1 VTRKKKQKGSLS
13 GLLLAK
19 GSKLPPTVRQRL
31 GTLWFRV
38 DPFVKSFLD
47 KLHQNLTRFVQNIAS
62 QAVAV
67 VIAFLVGALVL
78 LATGHSPID
87 AYSKLLTGA
96 FGDSYGLGQTL
107 TQATPII
114 FTSLAFLF
122 AFKCGLFNIGAE
134 GQLLIGGFAAAWVGI
149 SFTGLPIYVHLPLAL
164 LAGAAGGA
172 LWGFIPAV
180 LKAELDAHEVITTM
194 MLSYVALYITSYMV
208 NYPFKAPGWVAQTPF
223 IAPAAE
229 LPRILPPT
237 QLSGSII
244 VALIM
249 AGITAFVLQRT
260 TLGYEVRAIGLNATA
275 ARSGGINVKRGMLLA
290 LVISGMI
297 AGLGGAGEIL
307 GVERRFIDGFS
318 PGYGWDGLAVAL
330 IGGLNPFGVVL
341 ASILVGALRSGGMV
355 MNRVTGVP
363 LDVIYLIQSL
373 VVLFAAAPQLMK
385 YLSKKG
391 VISWRKARRVLTKL
405 PSALKN
411 IKHRVKVEGTANGRH
426 S

>member
-1 VTRKKKQKGSLS
+1 VSRKGKKTDNPGA
-13 GLLLAK
+13 LLHTIE
-19 GSKLPPTVRQRL
+19 SRLPPTVRQRL
-31 GTLWFRV
+31 GNTWFRLH
-38 DPFVKSFLD
+38 PFITSFFD
-47 KLHQNLTRFVQNIAS
+47 KLSRNLARFVRGIVP
-62 QAVAV
+62 QAVAII
-67 VIAFLVGALVL
+67 IALLVGALVL
-78 LATGHSPID
+78 WATGHSPID
-87 AYSKLLTGA
+87 AYSQLFAGA

-122 AFKCGLFNIGAE
+122 AFKSGLFNIGAE
-134 GQLLIGGFAAAWVGI
+134 GQLLIGGMAAALVGI
-149 SFTGLPIYVHLPLAL
+149 SFTNLPFYVHLPLAL
-164 LAGAAGGA
+164 LAGAGGGA

-180 LKAELDAHEVITTM
+180 LKAKLDAHEVITTM
-194 MLSYVALYITSYMV
+194 MLSYVALYVTSYMV
-208 NYPFKAPGWVAQTPF
+208 NYPFKAPGWVAQTPL

-244 VALIM
+244 VALTM
-249 AGITAFVLQRT
+249 VGITAFVLQRT

-275 ARSGGINVKRGMLLA
+275 ARSGGINVKRGMILA
-290 LVISGMI
+290 LVISGTL

-307 GVERRFIDGFS
+307 GVERRFIDHFS

-363 LDVIYLIQSL
+363 LDVIYLVQSL

-385 YLSKKG
+385 YLSKRG
-391 VISWRKARRVLTKL
+391 VLTLRTAGRVLTRFK
-405 PSALKN
+405 SILKN
-411 IKHRVKVEGTANGRH
+411 VRRRLKEEEL
-426 S
+426 